1 MPAALYNLTI
11 EQGAD
16 YSKSIVIRNADGSLR
31 DLTGQSFRMQIREHY
46 HSPEILATASI
57 TVELNISRVTFSLT
71 APQTSTLNV
80 KRGVYDL
87 EMFNGNG
94 NVVRL
99 LKGSV
104 DVEYEVTK

>member
-46 HSPEILATASI
+46 HSPTVLAQAS
-57 TVELNISRVTFSLT
+57 LNVALANSRATFSLT
-71 APQTSTLNV
+71 AEQTSALDV
-80 KRGVYDL
+80 KRAVYDL
-87 EMFNGNG
+87 EMFNSSG
-94 NVVRL
+94 NVLRL

-104 DVEYEVTK
+104 DIEYEVTR